1 VRAVSECELCFLTR
15 DDVGH
20 LRTRYPEMD
29 MRFRRFSRVG
39 ERSNMKKI
47 LGRLFKMRSR
57 DYGVYG
63 ESAGAGGGGGGGG
76 GPMADGGGRSSPSS
90 LVTAAE
96 LEAAEQRIRARSSSQ
111 APAETSSQITALT
124 SVVCDLVRQVDE
136 LLAVHTRDQQQ
147 R

>member
-1 VRAVSECELCFLTR
+1 MRAVSECELCFLTR
-15 DDVGH
+15 DDVGQ
-20 LRTRYPEMD
+20 LRMRYPELD

-63 ESAGAGGGGGGGG
+63 ESGGGGGGG
-76 GPMADGGGRSSPSS
+76 RSSPTS

-96 LEAAEQRIRARSSSQ
+96 LEAAEQRIRAQSSSRDSSQ
-111 APAETSSQITALT
+111 APAESSSQITALT

-136 LLAVHTRDQQQ
+136 LLLAVHTRDQQQ
-147 R
+147 QR